1 MEEVEDDGMD
11 GCREEKEGWMQARVH
26 SRSDHGSSA
35 AAVALHIASLR
46 EVQRGRARGALPSRN
61 SRPFLHISEK
71 IKFPTDEDATDH
83 RWGERDGRAD
93 ERISFVSRKFE
104 LVEIDTRGRKNWK
117 SESAAQPNRSP
128 QRTNQTILR
137 LMQIRSE

>member
-11 GCREEKEGWMQARVH
+11 GWMEGKGRKGWMQARVH

-83 RWGERDGRAD
+83 RWGERTDGQAD
-93 ERISFVSRKFE
+93 ERISFGSRKFE
-104 LVEIDTRGRKNWK
+104 LVEIDTRP
-117 SESAAQPNRSP
+117 AAG
-128 QRTNQTILR
+128 
-137 LMQIRSE
+137 